1 MHLWLA
7 LAGRVGSG
15 GGGLYTLAGV
25 CSDVLFVQYQ
35 TLPFGDLLP

>member
-15 GGGLYTLAGV
+15 GGVFILAGV